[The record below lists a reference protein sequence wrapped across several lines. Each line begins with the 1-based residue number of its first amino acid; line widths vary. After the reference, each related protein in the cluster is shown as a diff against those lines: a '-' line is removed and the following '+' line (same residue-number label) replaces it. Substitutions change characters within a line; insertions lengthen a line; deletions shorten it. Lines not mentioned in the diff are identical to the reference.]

1 MCYSLSTF
9 SCLYTKTNECAKS
22 LTHSFFYPTKSRNHF
37 LTSLS
42 SASASPSSFLFLSLR
57 SRQVLSDCCKDM
69 DLLCGED
76 SSDVFSGES
85 TADISS
91 EEIDFWPEESIAS
104 CLEDEGHFVPGL
116 DYLSRFHS
124 QSLDAS
130 AREDSV
136 SWILKVQAY
145 YKFQPLTAYLAV
157 NYMDRFLYAR
167 RLPETSG
174 WPVQLLAVAC
184 LSLAAKMEEVLVPH
198 LFDFQVEGV
207 KYIFEAKTIQRMELL
222 VLSVLD
228 WRLRS
233 VTPFSFLSFFAYKID
248 PQGTSL
254 GFFLSHATKIILS
267 NIKGNVM
274 LYIYHTF
281 TGLVLTKK
289 TILAEASFLEY
300 RPSSIAAA
308 AILCV
313 ANELPSLSSA
323 VNPHESPETWCD
335 GLSKEKIV
343 RCYRLMK
350 AMAIENNRRN
360 SPKVIAKLRVSVR
373 AASTLMMPSEEPS
386 FSSSASLSS
395 PCKRRKLSDYSW
407 VGDDN
412 SSSE

>member
-1 MCYSLSTF
+1 
-9 SCLYTKTNECAKS
+9 
-22 LTHSFFYPTKSRNHF
+22 
-37 LTSLS
+37 
-42 SASASPSSFLFLSLR
+42 
-57 SRQVLSDCCKDM
+57 M
-69 DLLCGED
+69 DLLCEED
-76 SSDVFSGES
+76 YSGVFSGES
-85 TADISS
+85 TADILP
-91 EEIDFWPEESIAS
+91 EEVDSWPEESIAS
-104 CLEDEGHFVPGL
+104 CIEEERHFVPGL

-157 NYMDRFLYAR
+157 NYMDRFLYSR

-174 WPVQLLAVAC
+174 WPMQLLAVAC
-184 LSLAAKMEEVLVPH
+184 LSLAAKMEEVLVPC

-248 PQGTSL
+248 PLGTFL

-267 NIKGNVM
+267 NIK
-274 LYIYHTF
+274 
-281 TGLVLTKK
+281 
-289 TILAEASFLEY
+289 EASFLEY

-323 VNPHESPETWCD
+323 VNSHESPETWCD

-373 AASTLMMPSEEPS
+373 AASTLMKPSDELS
-386 FSSSASLSS
+386 FSSSSSSSSLSS
-395 PCKRRKLSDYSW
+395 SSSSSSSSFPCKRRKLSDYSW

-412 SSSE
+412 SK